1 MKLLLKEKLLIQG
14 LFFKERMFRVIE
26 GLTLE
31 DSSKLFSLRQMK
43 LEYYNLIKH
52 PI

>member
-26 GLTLE
+26 GLTLNQ
-31 DSSKLFSLRQMK
+31 LFKTFFLYVK